1 MEREAIKNLIEWNEK
16 EQRKPLIIRGVR
28 QVGKSYLI
36 NQFKDMYYKDNYI
49 LCSFDRDETLK
60 NLFLTRNP
68 DSLLN
73 LLSIKFNKTIT
84 RDTLIILDEIQLC
97 PEALSSLKAIY
108 ETHPDY
114 HIICAGSLLGIFFHR
129 DFSFPVGKVEFL
141 DLYPLTFKEFLK
153 VDNPG
158 LYKLFET
165 NDINLFEPFHLEL
178 VNELK
183 KYYYIG
189 GMPEVVQTYLDL
201 KQDPSQAFA
210 EVRTIQN
217 NILDSYI
224 NDISKHNNNSLIS
237 LRIKEVFKSIPV
249 QLAKENKKFV
259 YKDIKEN
266 NKGKRDYQL
275 AIEWLLNSGLVYK
288 INSITK
294 PNIPLESCLK
304 ESVFKLYFFD
314 VGLLACMCKIDLST
328 LILKNN
334 IFTEFKGALTENYVL
349 NQLVVNKNLN
359 ICTYLTSSST
369 IEIEFL
375 VDNGKSITPI
385 EVKAE
390 TNLKAKSLKMFKEKY
405 HPNKSIRTSL
415 SAYKDKGD
423 LIDLPLYLIQDINQ
437 FIN

>member
-1 MEREAIKNLIEWNEK
+1 MEREAIKYLIKWNEK
-16 EQRKPLIIRGVR
+16 EKRKPLIIRGAR

-36 NQFKDMYYKDNYI
+36 SQFKDMYYKDNYI
-49 LCSFDRDETLK
+49 LCSFDRDETLR
-60 NLFLTRNP
+60 NLFLARNP

-73 LLSIKFNKTIT
+73 LLSIKFSKTIT

-114 HIICAGSLLGIFFHR
+114 HIICAGSLLGIFFHK
-129 DFSFPVGKVEFL
+129 DFSFPVGKIEFL

-153 VDNPG
+153 ADNPG

>member
-1 MEREAIKNLIEWNEK
+1 MEREAIKNLIEWNK
-16 EQRKPLIIRGVR
+16 NEQRKPLIIRGAR

-49 LCSFDRDETLK
+49 LCSFDRDKTLK

-84 RDTLIILDEIQLC
+84 KDTLIILDEIQLC

-114 HIICAGSLLGIFFHR
+114 HIICSGTLLGIFSHK
-129 DFSFPVGKVEFL
+129 DFSFPVGKIEFQ
-141 DLYPLTFKEFLK
+141 DFYPLTFKEFLK
-153 VDNPG
+153 ADNPG

-165 NDINLFEPFHLEL
+165 NDINLFEPFHSEL

-201 KQDPSQAFA
+201 KQDPSQAFR
-210 EVRTIQN
+210 EVRNIQN
-217 NILDSYI
+217 NILGSYI
-224 NDISKHNNNSLIS
+224 NDISQHNDNSLIS

-266 NKGKRDYQL
+266 NKGKRDYQM
-275 AIEWLLNSGLVYK
+275 AIEWLLNSGLIYK
-288 INSITK
+288 IDSITK

-314 VGLLACMCKIDLST
+314 VGLLSCMCKIDLST
-328 LILKNN
+328 LISKNN

-349 NQLVVNKNLN
+349 NQLIVNKNLK
-359 ICTYLTSSST
+359 ICTYLTSSSK
-369 IEIEFL
+369 IKIEFL
-375 VDNGKSITPI
+375 VDDGKNVAPI

-405 HPNKSIRTSL
+405 HPNKSIRASL
-415 SAYKDKGD
+415 STFKDKGN
-423 LIDLPLYLIQDINQ
+423 LIDLPLYLIENINQ

>member
-1 MEREAIKNLIEWNEK
+1 MCWKFTWN
-16 EQRKPLIIRGVR
+16 
-28 QVGKSYLI
+28 
-36 NQFKDMYYKDNYI
+36 
-49 LCSFDRDETLK
+49 
-60 NLFLTRNP
+60 
-68 DSLLN
+68 
-73 LLSIKFNKTIT
+73 
-84 RDTLIILDEIQLC
+84 
-97 PEALSSLKAIY
+97 
-108 ETHPDY
+108 
-114 HIICAGSLLGIFFHR
+114 FFHKG
-129 DFSFPVGKVEFL
+129 FSFPVGKVEFL

-153 VDNPG
+153 ADNPG

-165 NDINLFEPFHLEL
+165 NDVNLFEPFHLEL

-201 KQDPSQAFA
+201 KQDPSKAFA
-210 EVRTIQN
+210 EVRNVQN
-217 NILDSYI
+217 SILDSYI

-288 INSITK
+288 INSIIK
-294 PNIPLESCLK
+294 PNIPLESSLK
-304 ESVFKLYFFD
+304 ESVFKLFFFD
-314 VGLLACMCKIDLST
+314 VGLLACMCKIELST

-415 SAYKDKGD
+415 STFKDKGD
-423 LIDLPLYLIQDINQ
+423 LIDIPLYLIENINQ
-437 FIN
+437 FIS